1 MTNSDRARNDMLYSL
16 YRSITSISTHTLHS
30 HSHTHT
36 HTHSVHSFARLSALL
51 MICKKCSPCLVLPC
65 LVEYPVKGKQ
75 GGHIHTYCWHIA
87 LAFPCL
93 LFLFIVVARVFHL
106 HDKNQWQ
113 RLRRNAKLRF
123 RPSLLFLSLSLPHSF
138 SAPLYLHLAHMR
150 TVLRVG
156 VARSAQNTI
165 SVSD

>member
-1 MTNSDRARNDMLYSL
+1 MYP
-16 YRSITSISTHTLHS
+16 HTLHNRI
-30 HSHTHT
+30 HTLTLTHT
-36 HTHSVHSFARLSALL
+36 RSLHSFARLSALL
-51 MICKKCSPCLVLPC
+51 MICKKCSPCLPSSC
-65 LVEYPVKGKQ
+65 LGSPRLVAYPVKGQ
-75 GGHIHTYCWHIA
+75 PGRGHILTYCWHIA

-93 LFLFIVVARVFHL
+93 LFIFIVVARVFHL

-123 RPSLLFLSLSLPHSF
+123 RLPLSLSLSL
-138 SAPLYLHLAHMR
+138 SLLLLLAHMR

-165 SVSD
+165 SVFD